1 MLRHALLSV
10 AFVMGAAWIQPVAA
24 QGTSPADLVERAVKA
39 QGGADALRGLKAL
52 AIKAKAQHW
61 EPEQSQV
68 AGGEARFLGDSN
80 LDTLWQPASASARII
95 SDRSMKYPATETLK
109 YTEVVTPTGGYVI
122 TGDKRTPMSGI
133 RVAALQRE
141 LERISPLL
149 LLSAQKVAALPA
161 TAQTSGG
168 PAMPSVSITGTTA
181 QFTVFFDEQTGL
193 PAIIRTKD
201 DDNIH
206 GDSNYDLV
214 LADWRPVGD
223 AKLAHSLT
231 YRLNGVDVAKIAYQE
246 VTANPPV
253 PADALAIPDD
263 LKAAAKGPTAENVP
277 YQWVIRRLALGRFT
291 DSDAVHVDNGASLKL
306 VELAPNVQQVVGG
319 SHNSLIV
326 AQKDGLVIFDAPI
339 HEGQSRWTIDAAKAK
354 YPGKPIKYLVLT
366 HHHMDHTGGTRTYIA
381 EGATLVVPAPDKAYF
396 EKIAAAPHTVAP
408 DALQKNPKP
417 VKIMEVADQATL
429 KDEGGQEEVR
439 VYRIANPHVEGM
451 LIGHVVGDNIAWVTD
466 IYSPGR
472 DKTKTAG
479 TAAFAAAAQKAGIQ
493 NARYAGG
500 HGSNGDQ
507 AQLDAIMAQK

>member
-1 MLRHALLSV
+1 
-10 AFVMGAAWIQPVAA
+10 
-24 QGTSPADLVERAVKA
+24 
-39 QGGADALRGLKAL
+39 
-52 AIKAKAQHW
+52 
-61 EPEQSQV
+61 
-68 AGGEARFLGDSN
+68 
-80 LDTLWQPASASARII
+80 
-95 SDRSMKYPATETLK
+95 
-109 YTEVVTPTGGYVI
+109 
-122 TGDKRTPMSGI
+122 
-133 RVAALQRE
+133 
-141 LERISPLL
+141 
-149 LLSAQKVAALPA
+149 
-161 TAQTSGG
+161 
-168 PAMPSVSITGTTA
+168 VSITGTTA
-181 QFTVFFDEQTGL
+181 KVTVFFDEQSGL
-193 PAIIRTKD
+193 PAIIRTQD

-246 VTANPPV
+246 VTANPQV
-253 PADALAIPDD
+253 AADAFAIPDD
-263 LKAAAKGPTAENVP
+263 LKAGAKGPTAENVP
-277 YQWVIRRLALGRFT
+277 YQWVIRRLALGRFN
-291 DSDAVHVDNGASLKL
+291 DSDAVHVEQGGSLKL
-306 VELAPNVQQVVGG
+306 VELSPNVQQVVGG
-319 SHNSLIV
+319 SHNNLIV

-339 HEGQSRWTIDAAKAK
+339 HEGQSRWVIDAAKAK
-354 YPGKPIKYLVLT
+354 YPGKPIKYVVLT

-396 EKIAAAPHTVAP
+396 EKIAASPHTVAP
-408 DALQKNPKP
+408 DALQKNPQP

-429 KDEGGQEEVR
+429 KDDGGQEEVR

-479 TAAFAAAAQKAGIQ
+479 TAAFAEAAKKAGIQ